1 MEKNVKAKLSDI
13 LSGLG
18 KVKGKT
24 AEVSAFLN
32 SEEGKKLAASLSD
45 SDKKALLQKFMSLDA
60 KEIEKKLKSFD
71 SDFDFINSAHNGT
84 HLAKDYIDD
93 FIELDQRF
101 IAGTA
106 EKLESAAGFGWSD
119 SAAGFGGGGDRYNY
133 NRAHIIVFK
142 AF

>member
-24 AEVSAFLN
+24 AEISAFLN

-71 SDFDFINSAHNGT
+71 PAAANGFSAEEIR
-84 HLAKDYIDD
+84 K
-93 FIELDQRF
+93 
-101 IAGTA
+101 
-106 EKLESAAGFGWSD
+106 KLM
-119 SAAGFGGGGDRYNY
+119 
-133 NRAHIIVFK
+133 
-142 AF
+142 